1 MTRSLAIALA
11 SLLALLSLASVV
23 QVGCSSDESSDSK
36 PVTELTEPRDALRQ
50 DLMVALNQAKNFHHK
65 ADVYLKD
72 ARLDLAIEAVKKVL
86 EIPFPAEAPE
96 GEDVRLD
103 ARARLTKL
111 LITKGAIQEAMDVAN
126 VGIKSAARDSFF
138 LANLYTARGEVWEA
152 RAVQAD
158 EAGKTDDAK
167 KMRLEAI
174 EDFDRS
180 IQINN
185 ALLKELVEES
195 RK

>member
-1 MTRSLAIALA
+1 MTRALLATLLATAALA
-11 SLLALLSLASVV
+11 AGACS
-23 QVGCSSDESSDSK
+23 CSSDESEEPTG

-86 EIPFPAEAPE
+86 EIPFPGEAPE
-96 GEDVRLD
+96 GEDVKLD
-103 ARARLTKL
+103 ARARLAKL
-111 LITKGAIQEAMDVAN
+111 LVTKGEIQEAMDVAN
-126 VGIKSAARDSFF
+126 VGIKGAERDSFF

-152 RAVQAD
+152 RAVTAD
-158 EAGKTDDAK
+158 EGGRTDEAKT
-167 KMRLEAI
+167 MRLEAI
-174 EDFDRS
+174 KDFDRS
-180 IQINN
+180 IQINK

>member
-1 MTRSLAIALA
+1 MIRAVVVVVALA
-11 SLLALLSLASVV
+11 AATFMVC
-23 QVGCSSDESSDSK
+23 CSSEEGGVEDK

-72 ARLDLAIEAVKKVL
+72 ARLDLAIESVRKVL
-86 EIPFPAEAPE
+86 DIPFPPDSPE
-96 GEDVRLD
+96 GEDVILD
-103 ARARLTKL
+103 ARARLAKL
-111 LITKGAIQEAMDVAN
+111 LVTKGQVAEAMDTVN
-126 VGIKSAARDSFF
+126 LGIKTAERESFF

-152 RAVQAD
+152 RAVLAD
-158 EAGKTDDAK
+158 EAKKPDDAK
-167 KMRLEAI
+167 RMRLEAI
-174 EDFDRS
+174 KDFDRS

>member
-1 MTRSLAIALA
+1 MKRTAAIT
-11 SLLALLSLASVV
+11 LALVASTVLL
-23 QVGCSSDESSDSK
+23 CCASDKEGGDDK

-72 ARLDLAIEAVKKVL
+72 ARLDLAIESVKSVL
-86 EIPFPAEAPE
+86 EIPFPADSPE
-96 GEDVRLD
+96 GEDVSLD
-103 ARARLTKL
+103 ARARLAKL
-111 LITKGAIQEAMDVAN
+111 LVTKGNVQEAMDVAN
-126 VGIKSAARDSFF
+126 TGIKGAKRESFF

-152 RAVQAD
+152 RAVLAE
-158 EAGKTDDAK
+158 EAKKPDDAK
-167 KMRLEAI
+167 SLRLEAI
-174 EDFDRS
+174 KDFDRS
-180 IQINN
+180 IQIND

>member
-1 MTRSLAIALA
+1 MRALA
-11 SLLALLSLASVV
+11 LALVMGLATTALLC
-23 QVGCSSDESSDSK
+23 CSSDERGDQK

-72 ARLDLAIEAVKKVL
+72 ARLDLAIEAVKEVL
-86 EIPFPAEAPE
+86 EIPFPPEAPE
-96 GEDVRLD
+96 GEDVKLD
-103 ARARLTKL
+103 ARARLAKL
-111 LITKGAIQEAMDVAN
+111 LITKGEVQEAMDIVNA
-126 VGIKSAARDSFF
+126 GIKRAERDSFF

-158 EAGKTDDAK
+158 EAGKTDEGK

-185 ALLKELVEES
+185 ALLEELVEES